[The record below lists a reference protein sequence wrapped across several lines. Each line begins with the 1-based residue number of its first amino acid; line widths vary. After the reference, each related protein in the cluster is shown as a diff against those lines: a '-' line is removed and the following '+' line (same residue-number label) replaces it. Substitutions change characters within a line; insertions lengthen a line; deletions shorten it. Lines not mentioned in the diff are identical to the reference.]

1 MYMNPVLSYRE
12 KRQPERRT
20 NINAEPS
27 AVIDNKLEAL
37 KMLASS
43 MLTEVVSLEQNR
55 GGVTNVKL
63 DLSEEVRRLE
73 IDLIRC
79 ALIRTGGRQRQA
91 ARLLNVKPT
100 TLHEK
105 MKRYGI
111 LQIEPNTVSLAS
123 REFGHSHEAVDL
135 DVELS

>member
-1 MYMNPVLSYRE
+1 MYLNQVLSYRNDHQAGTGA
-12 KRQPERRT
+12 KPGDQG
-20 NINAEPS
+20 S
-27 AVIDNKLEAL
+27 AVMDNKLEAL

-43 MLTEVVSLEQNR
+43 LLTEVTELEKNR
-55 GGVTNVKL
+55 EATDEVKL
-63 DLSEEVRRLE
+63 DMPEEVRRLE
-73 IDLIRC
+73 IDMIRC

-111 LQIEPNTVSLAS
+111 LLEMRSS
-123 REFGHSHEAVDL
+123 GHNAKRSNVGLINEIDL
-135 DVELS
+135 STIS

>member
-1 MYMNPVLSYRE
+1 MYLNQVLFYHDN
-12 KRQPERRT
+12 RRT
-20 NINAEPS
+20 EPVGGTLGP
-27 AVIDNKLEAL
+27 AVINNKLEAL

-43 MLTEVVSLEQNR
+43 MLTEVVALEENR
-55 GGVTNVKL
+55 GAADEMTL
-63 DLSEEVRRLE
+63 DLPEEVRRLE

-111 LQIEPNTVSLAS
+111 LKDMKPSGNNVKQSMVNHVNEL
-123 REFGHSHEAVDL
+123 DL
-135 DVELS
+135 STIS

>member
-1 MYMNPVLSYRE
+1 
-12 KRQPERRT
+12 
-20 NINAEPS
+20 
-27 AVIDNKLEAL
+27 LEAL

-43 MLTEVVSLEQNR
+43 MLTEVVALRENR
-55 GGVTNVKL
+55 EIRIDAKL
-63 DLSEEVRRLE
+63 DLVEEVRRLE

-111 LQIEPNTVSLAS
+111 LTDAKASDQEEASIREGDTSIEIESPAIS
-123 REFGHSHEAVDL
+123 
-135 DVELS
+135 

>member
-1 MYMNPVLSYRE
+1 MMYMNPVLLYSE
-12 KRQPERRT
+12 KRQTERLI
-20 NINAEPS
+20 NENAEAS
-27 AVIDNKLEAL
+27 AIIDNKLEAL

-55 GGVTNVKL
+55 GGVTDVKL

-105 MKRYGI
+105 M
-111 LQIEPNTVSLAS
+111 
-123 REFGHSHEAVDL
+123 
-135 DVELS
+135 

>member
-1 MYMNPVLSYRE
+1 MYINPTPLSKQTRNNGNQ
-12 KRQPERRT
+12 QPAA
-20 NINAEPS
+20 I
-27 AVIDNKLEAL
+27 IDNKLEAL

-43 MLTEVVSLEQNR
+43 MLTEVVALRENR
-55 GGVTNVKL
+55 EIRIDAKL
-63 DLSEEVRRLE
+63 DLVEEVRRLE

-111 LQIEPNTVSLAS
+111 LTDAKASDQEEASIREGDTSIEIESPAIS
-123 REFGHSHEAVDL
+123 
-135 DVELS
+135 